1 MIVQIETGHSV
12 FTQFHRIEG
21 IMFVMLFICPSVFG
35 LFVRK
40 IPKCTYLGN
49 QYSIMIFPKES
60 AIKAILTTF
69 QEGVRM
75 I

>member
-1 MIVQIETGHSV
+1 
-12 FTQFHRIEG
+12 
-21 IMFVMLFICPSVFG
+21 MFVLLFICPSVFG

-49 QYSIMIFPKES
+49 PYSIMIFPKES
-60 AIKAILTTF
+60 AIKVILTTF